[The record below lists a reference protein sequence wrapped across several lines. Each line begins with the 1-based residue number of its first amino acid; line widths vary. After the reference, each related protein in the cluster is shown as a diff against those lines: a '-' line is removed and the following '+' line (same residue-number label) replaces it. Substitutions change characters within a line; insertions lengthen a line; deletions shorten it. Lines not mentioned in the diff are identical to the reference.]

1 VSLVES
7 YANVPGEAKGRGDG
21 GGGGIGIGLCAC
33 VCVCA
38 RARVCGCACVFA
50 RVCAEGDA
58 REAQYT
64 EGELRY
70 FFGLTAQAAEMI
82 TREGIKI
89 DYLHIDADHT
99 HQVGGWVGGY
109 VHRRVYGGR
118 EGTHSTVRCRTV
130 PLGTLL
136 DH

>member
-1 VSLVES
+1 VCVC
-7 YANVPGEAKGRGDG
+7 VCVCVCVRV
-21 GGGGIGIGLCAC
+21 C

-38 RARVCGCACVFA
+38 CV
-50 RVCAEGDA
+50 RG
-58 REAQYT
+58 RGRTEAQYT

-99 HQVGGWVGGY
+99 HQVGGWV
-109 VHRRVYGGR
+109 
-118 EGTHSTVRCRTV
+118 CA
-130 PLGTLL
+130 P
-136 DH
+136 

>member
-1 VSLVES
+1 MSLVES

-33 VCVCA
+33 GCV
-38 RARVCGCACVFA
+38 RARVCVVA
-50 RVCAEGDA
+50 RVCLRVCA
-58 REAQYT
+58 RKGTHGEAQYT

-99 HQVGGWVGGY
+99 HQVGTWVRGYVGRWVGA
-109 VHRRVYGGR
+109 
-118 EGTHSTVRCRTV
+118 
-130 PLGTLL
+130 P
-136 DH
+136 